1 MMMTF
6 LMLVMAVS
14 GGLFLGTILYSG
26 ARAFMDEK
34 CPDER

>member
-6 LMLVMAVS
+6 LMLLMAVS

-26 ARAFMDEK
+26 TQAFLDEK
-34 CPDER
+34 CPEDR